1 MCSARNPTVKTASI
15 CTWHSLLIA
24 HQRRQLT
31 PTETILN
38 SVSRSRGPQSPSLLW
53 GLLLNYHNTS
63 PEPTSF
69 IQMYNTPLQVSRQNA
84 TPLRDIQHSHV
95 ALRLKLA
102 AHDSPLCWLAKHTVP
117 LSKTTAKHKHV
128 AACEKLTR
136 KNVSASSHQHFA
148 VLVQKLLVYVEQQ
161 RKRFSFMTQQGLSN
175 YSEKMHFPVHSAL

>member
-38 SVSRSRGPQSPSLLW
+38 SVSQSRGPQSPSLLW

-102 AHDSPLCWLAKHTVP
+102 AHASPLCWLAKHTVP
-117 LSKTTAKHKHV
+117 LSKTTPAKHKHV

-136 KNVSASSHQHFA
+136 KNVSASSHQHFCCSCSRA
-148 VLVQKLLVYVEQQ
+148 VSIRRTPPQEV
-161 RKRFSFMTQQGLSN
+161 
-175 YSEKMHFPVHSAL
+175 